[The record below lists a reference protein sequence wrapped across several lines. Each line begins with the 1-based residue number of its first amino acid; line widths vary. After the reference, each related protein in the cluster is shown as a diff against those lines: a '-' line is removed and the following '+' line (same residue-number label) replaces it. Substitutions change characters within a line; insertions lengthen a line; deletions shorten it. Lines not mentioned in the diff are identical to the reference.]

1 MRIIEASEL
10 DVVRSGEIPAHVG
23 CIMDGNGRWALM
35 RDLSR
40 TNGHAA
46 AEEAVVSVVDGAL
59 DLGVRW
65 LSVYA
70 FSTENW
76 TRGPDEVAFLMSFDE
91 WLLRK
96 ERRDELIEKGVRVRF
111 VGRLDD
117 PKVPEASREW
127 LAETEELT
135 REGTRLTFC
144 VAFNYGGR
152 AEIVDAVRS
161 VLADGVTA
169 DELTEDHLRA
179 RMYAADMPDL
189 DLVVR
194 TSAEHRTS
202 NFFPWHSTYAELVFA
217 DTLWP
222 DFRAWHLYSAVAE
235 YQTRRRRRGAA
246 LAGADAESQP
256 VATHHYGDR
265 R

>member
-10 DVVRSGEIPAHVG
+10 EAVRSGAIPTHVAI
-23 CIMDGNGRWALM
+23 IMDGNGRWALM
-35 RDLSR
+35 REHER
-40 TNGHAA
+40 THGHAA
-46 AEEAVVSVVDGAL
+46 AEEAVASTVDGAL
-59 DLGVRW
+59 ELGIPW

-76 TRGPDEVAFLMSFDE
+76 TRGDDEVSFLMSFDE

-96 ERRDELIEKGVRVRF
+96 ERRDELVDKGVRVRF
-111 VGRLDD
+111 LGRIDD
-117 PKVPEASREW
+117 PKVPERSREW
-127 LAETEELT
+127 LAETEEVT
-135 REGTRLTFC
+135 ARGDRLQFC

-152 AEIVDAVRS
+152 AEIVDAVRA
-161 VLADGVTA
+161 VLADRVPA
-169 DELTEDHLRA
+169 ERLTEDDLRR
-179 RMYAADMPDL
+179 RMYAPDMPDL

-202 NFFPWHSTYAELVFA
+202 NFFPWHGVYAELVFT

-235 YQTRRRRRGAA
+235 YQTRRRRRGATLTES
-246 LAGADAESQP
+246 LAAA
-256 VATHHYGDR
+256 AHHYGDR

>member
-1 MRIIEASEL
+1 
-10 DVVRSGEIPAHVG
+10 
-23 CIMDGNGRWALM
+23 
-35 RDLSR
+35 
-40 TNGHAA
+40 
-46 AEEAVVSVVDGAL
+46 
-59 DLGVRW
+59 
-65 LSVYA
+65 

-76 TRGPDEVAFLMSFDE
+76 TREPDEVGFLMSFDE

-111 VGRLDD
+111 LGRLDD
-117 PKVPEASREW
+117 LKIPDRSKEW
-127 LAETEELT
+127 LVETEEVT
-135 REGTRLTFC
+135 RHGDRLQFC

-161 VLADGVTA
+161 AVADGLA
-169 DELTEDHLRA
+169 PDEVTEDALRV
-179 RMYAADMPDL
+179 RMYAPDMPDL

-202 NFFPWHSTYAELVFA
+202 NFFPWHATYAELVFT

-246 LAGADAESQP
+246 VAESQA
-256 VATHHYGDR
+256 VGAHHYGDR